1 MTPTSRDVWALSRVI
16 ADCLAEDDLQG
27 VSRPFKPLIEHL
39 ANLPVDA
46 RQIALHGFL
55 NHPSMDRSAIIRRM
69 DDDDPSGP
77 APEGKSDDAP
87 ATLEDVRAGDSRS
100 QFVWYPW
107 IAAASISAIAAFE
120 GVGKTRLA
128 LDLARRIWFAMPWP
142 DGQAATFP
150 AGTPTLWI
158 CSDGQQAELAN
169 AAEAFGLPRSAIFL
183 NSPRSEPYGGSSI
196 DDAES
201 LERLERYVNQ
211 IGPAIVYIDSLTYAT
226 GLDLCA
232 APQVRELMTP
242 LRDIAQRTGTTITPL
257 LHVAKD
263 GQALG
268 RRVKGL
274 TRTILQL
281 ECPDPENPSRLRLSV
296 SKSFA
301 IRPPALG
308 VTMHDKGNDYDSD
321 PPSPPEPQ
329 GKQGR
334 PPESSDK
341 ARQFIIDSLTRENNR
356 KATALCHEWVSEG
369 GSKSAFWRA
378 RNAMV
383 EDGELV
389 CEGKPLILHLNR
401 TEPEDEE
408 LGETNPETDFT

>member
-1 MTPTSRDVWALSRVI
+1 MPRDVWALSRVI
-16 ADCLAEDDLQG
+16 ADRLTADDLQG
-27 VSRPFKPLIEHL
+27 VSRQFKPLIEHL
-39 ANLPVDA
+39 TNLPVNA

-55 NHPSMDRSAIIRRM
+55 RHPSMDQFAIIQGV
-69 DDDDPSGP
+69 DDADPSGP
-77 APEGKSDDAP
+77 PPDGEPDDAP

-100 QFVWYPW
+100 QFLWYPW

-128 LDLARRIWFAMPWP
+128 LDLARRIYLALCWP
-142 DGQAATFP
+142 DGQPATFP
-150 AGTPTLWI
+150 PGTPTLWI
-158 CSDGQQAELAN
+158 CSDGQQVELAT
-169 AAEAFGLPRSAIFL
+169 AAEAFGLPRGAIFL
-183 NSPRSEPYGGSSI
+183 NSPRSEPYGGSSV

-201 LERLERYVNQ
+201 LERLERYINQ
-211 IGPAIVYIDSLTYAT
+211 IGPALVYIDSLTYAT

-242 LRDIAQRTGTTITPL
+242 LRDIAQRTGATISPL

-281 ECPDPENPSRLRLSV
+281 ECPNPENPSRLKLSV

-308 VTMHDKGNDYDSD
+308 VTMHDEGNDYDSN
-321 PPSPPEPQ
+321 PPSSPEPQ

-334 PPESSDK
+334 PPEATDK
-341 ARQFIIDSLTRENNR
+341 ARQFIIEALTRDNDR
-356 KATALCHEWVSEG
+356 KAAELCHQWEEAN

-378 RNAMV
+378 RDAMV
-383 EDGELV
+383 KEGTLV
-389 CEGKPLILHLNR
+389 CEGAPLILHLNR
-401 TEPEDEE
+401 TEPEDDEPSE
-408 LGETNPETDFT
+408 SNPETDFT